1 MSDLASHQS
10 PVLVGRGETEIRQ
23 RLTIDVLGSSQH
35 PTTGPILVE
44 DRMAETDR
52 QYGDQEVLGEWPIHC
67 AEHVTDRRGHGA
79 EEEGK
84 ICPDSLTGPG
94 TLSFP
99 KRPLS

>member
-35 PTTGPILVE
+35 PTTRPILVE
-44 DRMAETDR
+44 DRMAEMDR
-52 QYGDQEVLGEWPIHC
+52 QYGDQEVLCEWPIHC
-67 AEHVTDRRGHGA
+67 AEHVMDRRGHGA

-84 ICPDSLTGPG
+84 ICLDSLTGPG
-94 TLSFP
+94 TISFS